1 MSGKTKLLAEVKI
14 MANKAEIQDD
24 NKRSLGELLMVEALG
39 GDLSAAI
46 ALKKSAMSKE
56 EIAAVVAEIEE

>member
-1 MSGKTKLLAEVKI
+1 

-24 NKRSLGELLMVEALG
+24 NRRSLGELLMVEALG

-56 EIAAVVAEIEE
+56 EITAVEAEIEEWKKNKK

>member
-1 MSGKTKLLAEVKI
+1 
-14 MANKAEIQDD
+14 MANRAEIQDD

-39 GDLSAAI
+39 GDLKAAI

-56 EIAAVVAEIEE
+56 EVAAVVAEIEEWKKVKK

>member
-1 MSGKTKLLAEVKI
+1 LKEVKI

-24 NKRSLGELLMVEALG
+24 NRRSLGELLMVEALG

-46 ALKKSAMSKE
+46 ALKKSAMNKE
-56 EIAAVVAEIEE
+56 EIAAVEAEIQEWKNKN

>member
-1 MSGKTKLLAEVKI
+1 
-14 MANKAEIQDD
+14 MANQAEIKDD

-39 GDLSAAI
+39 GDLQAAI

-56 EIAAVVAEIEE
+56 DIAAVTSEIEEWKNSNK

>member
-1 MSGKTKLLAEVKI
+1 

-46 ALKKSAMSKE
+46 ALKKSSMSKE
-56 EIAAVVAEIEE
+56 EIAMVVAEIEEWKNNGRK